1 MTSNTVQ
8 SNSKLLLFGSLT
20 AFGTY
25 FCMYGFRKPFTVA
38 IFENVVFWGMDYK
51 IILIISQVVGYAL
64 SKFIGIKLISE
75 LKPNK
80 RLTHLLLMIGFAEF
94 SLILFGWVSAP
105 YNTIFMLFNGLSL
118 GMVWGVVFS
127 YLEGRRFTEILGV
140 ALCSSFIV
148 SSGAVKSVGF
158 LVMNSWQV
166 SELWMPA
173 ATGALF
179 LVPFII
185 CAFFLNRMPP
195 PTEEDKILKSNR
207 KAMTSDDR
215 KKVLFKF
222 RFPLLILVVFYV
234 ALTALRDFRDNFS
247 REIWDALGYQDN
259 AAIYT
264 VSELPIAILVL
275 LIMASMVFVKQNE
288 RAFKY
293 YHYLLIA
300 GASIV
305 GLSSFF
311 FQIGAISPL
320 IWMIL
325 VGFGLYLCY
334 VPLNGLFFDRMIATF
349 RINGNSGFL
358 IYVVDAFGYSGSIS
372 VLLFKNFGKENISW
386 LEFFLNGTYFVAV
399 SGVVLTMISLLYFN
413 RKHKAINL
421 HRTHFKIIEQ

>member
-1 MTSNTVQ
+1 MTSRKTQ
-8 SNSKLLLFGSLT
+8 SNYKLLLFGSLT

-25 FCMYGFRKPFTVA
+25 FCMYAFRKPFTVA
-38 IFENVVFWGMDYK
+38 TFENLVFMGMDYK
-51 IILIISQVVGYAL
+51 IILIITQVLGYAF

-75 LKPNK
+75 LPANK
-80 RLTHLLLMIGFAEF
+80 RLAYLLSMIGLAEL
-94 SLILFGWVSAP
+94 SLVLFGWIYAP
-105 YNTIFMLFNGLSL
+105 YNIIFMFFNGLSL

-148 SSGAVKSVGF
+148 SSGAVKSVGL
-158 LVMNSWQV
+158 LVMNSWKV
-166 SELWMPA
+166 TEIWLPA

-179 LVPFII
+179 LIPFFI

-195 PTEEDKILKSNR
+195 PTEEDEVLKSNR

-215 KKVLFKF
+215 KIVLFRF
-222 RFPLLILVVFYV
+222 RFPLLILIVFYV

-264 VSELPIAILVL
+264 ISELPIAILVL

-288 RAFKY
+288 SAFKY
-293 YHYLLIA
+293 YHYLLIV

-305 GLSSFF
+305 GLGSFF

-349 RINGNSGFL
+349 RVNGNSGFL
-358 IYVVDAFGYSGSIS
+358 IYVVDAFGYSGSIG

-386 LEFFLNGTYFVAV
+386 LDFFINGTYLVAV
-399 SGVVLTMISLLYFN
+399 SGVVLTMISLLYFS
-413 RKHKAINL
+413 RIQKAINP
-421 HRTHFKIIEQ
+421 HRAHFKIVEQ